1 MSKMQRAQLNRTTL
15 DALHGVLEEE
25 IRQYEA
31 AVQVLTRKKEVL
43 VSGKPQSLGQI
54 DRELLALSQKAGQLE
69 KQRQLIMQ
77 STGCADLTL
86 EKLMLQMEPG
96 DVRIFSVTRERLRRV
111 MQDAARL
118 NQESRDLLDLA
129 LHWIQDTVELIADAL
144 TPDATSYDAQGSKV
158 RRAGAAP
165 SGETQSTI
173 THSA

>member
-1 MSKMQRAQLNRTTL
+1 MSVIQLNRATL

-31 AVQVLTRKKEVL
+31 AVQVLTRKKEML
-43 VSGKPQSLGQI
+43 VSGKPQALGQI
-54 DRELLALSQKAGQLE
+54 DRELLALGQKAGQLE

-77 STGCADLTL
+77 SMGCTELTL
-86 EKLMLQMEPG
+86 EKLMLHMEPG
-96 DVRIFSVTRERLRRV
+96 DVRIFSVTRERLLRA
-111 MQDAARL
+111 MQDSARL

-129 LHWIQDTVELIADAL
+129 LRWIRDTVELIADAL
-144 TPDATSYDAQGSKV
+144 TPDATSYDAQGGKV